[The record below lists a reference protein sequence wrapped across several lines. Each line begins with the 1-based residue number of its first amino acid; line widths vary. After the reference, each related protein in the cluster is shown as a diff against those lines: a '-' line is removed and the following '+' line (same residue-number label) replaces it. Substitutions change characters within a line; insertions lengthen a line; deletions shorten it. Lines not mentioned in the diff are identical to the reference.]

1 MSPPKRRAKPW
12 VVQVTSLAPGDQ
24 RTVEEDL
31 NELNLV
37 GVDHSGE
44 SPYPASTVG
53 NDYDEKRTAKGE
65 INSLNKMVRD
75 PGRVVI
81 NYGTFKGEVIVG
93 HIVEDEGMHVVVYE
107 DSERVAHKEV
117 APETRVK
124 NSDFDDVDLTDDDI
138 LPVKAIR
145 YDPVEVVQTENHPKL
160 GESLPR
166 SSACES
172 DALNGLVQP
181 LIDGTEPDASV
192 ETLTRI
198 QKEVLSEE
206 WLRRTGEAPFE
217 EFANTVKP
225 GGETETVENIAMT
238 EAGEVVLTQ
247 VTEAKSAAKVQNK
260 AEALRE
266 YGIEHD
272 DTGNPIDGSLDG
284 KHLFL
289 FAMEDEVQSVQ
300 DAVPAVKFVSIER
313 VYEEC
318 LDWDATRAMIERMHE

>member
-1 MSPPKRRAKPW
+1 MSATKRRSKPW

-31 NELNLV
+31 NELNLA
-37 GVDHSGE
+37 GVDHSGV

-53 NDYDEKRTAKGE
+53 TDYDEKPKGE

-75 PGRVVI
+75 PGRVAI

-93 HIVEDEGMHVVVYE
+93 HIAEEEGMHVVVYK
-107 DSERVAHKEV
+107 DGERVAHKEV
-117 APETRVK
+117 APETRLK

-145 YDPVEVVQTENHPKL
+145 YDPVNVVQTENHPKL
-160 GESLPR
+160 SESLPR

-172 DALNGLVQP
+172 DSMNGLVQP
-181 LIDGTEPDASV
+181 LINGTEPNASL

-198 QKEVLSEE
+198 QKEVLVEE
-206 WLRRTGEAPFE
+206 WLRRTDETPFE
-217 EFANTVKP
+217 EFANTIKP
-225 GGETETVENIAMT
+225 GGVTETVENIAMT

-247 VTEAKSAAKVQNK
+247 VTEEKSAAKVQSK
-260 AEALRE
+260 AESLRE

-272 DTGNPIDGSLDG
+272 NTGAPINGSLDG
-284 KHLFL
+284 KHLFM
-289 FAMEDEVQSVQ
+289 FAMKDEVRSVQ
-300 DAVPAVKFVSIER
+300 DAVPEVKFVSLER
-313 VYEEC
+313 VYEEALE
-318 LDWDATRAMIERMHE
+318 LDVTRAMIERMHE